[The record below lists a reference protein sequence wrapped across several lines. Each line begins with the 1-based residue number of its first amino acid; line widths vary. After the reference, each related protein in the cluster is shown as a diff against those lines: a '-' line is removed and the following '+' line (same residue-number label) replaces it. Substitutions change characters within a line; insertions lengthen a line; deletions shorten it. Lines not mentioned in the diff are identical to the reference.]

1 VLARILYQEYNIPY
15 RKICELLAMSMR
27 DVARAIR
34 GDISVKKTTKR
45 TSVVDVDV
53 ELQAKAIELIRSSD
67 VRN

>member
-1 VLARILYQEYNIPY
+1 
-15 RKICELLAMSMR
+15 MR

-45 TSVVDVDV
+45 TSVIDVDV

-67 VRN
+67 VRNPNDLVLKLRILLDIAE

>member
-1 VLARILYQEYNIPY
+1 
-15 RKICELLAMSMR
+15 MSMR

-45 TSVVDVDV
+45 NSVVDVDV